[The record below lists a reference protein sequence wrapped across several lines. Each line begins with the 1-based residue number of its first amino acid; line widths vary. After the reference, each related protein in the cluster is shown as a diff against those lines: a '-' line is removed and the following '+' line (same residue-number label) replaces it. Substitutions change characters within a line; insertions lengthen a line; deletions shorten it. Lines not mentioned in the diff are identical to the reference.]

1 MCQRLRQDPRK
12 EHTEGCRRGGSAGG
26 AAARSPTPRTA
37 EAASE
42 VAGRQRKALYASE
55 IFSQPGKT
63 VRTREIR
70 SALNVE
76 AIRKDVNTLYIW

>member
-1 MCQRLRQDPRK
+1 MGLLAGQRPALPPRAQPRLRPRSRAANA
-12 EHTEGCRRGGSAGG
+12 RRSTPQSA
-26 AAARSPTPRTA
+26 
-37 EAASE
+37 
-42 VAGRQRKALYASE
+42 L

-76 AIRKDVNTLYIW
+76 ATRKDVNTLYIWQWRTLDGTYEAFNTEQ